1 MQASKLAALLASH
14 ICHELVSPVS
24 SFRLVQD
31 SLGDPD
37 MREHVE
43 ELIKSAS
50 KSIEA
55 KLTFL
60 RYALGSVGMQ
70 AGFADLHEAR
80 NLSTNY
86 MEGFRANLEWGE
98 TPEITSYAQV
108 RLAMNMMMIAT
119 SALPRG
125 GVVKITSDSQ
135 GDKSLI
141 TVSGEG
147 PRIILPQEK
156 KDSLNG
162 VEPEGGWVAKSIQ
175 PYFAKVCAEEIDTVI
190 ELAETESSLTL
201 TVLTPKG

>member
-1 MQASKLAALLASH
+1 
-14 ICHELVSPVS
+14 VSPVS

-43 ELIKSAS
+43 ELIRSAS

-70 AGFADLHEAR
+70 AGYADLHEAK
-80 NLSTNY
+80 NLCSAY
-86 MEGFRANLEWGE
+86 MEGFRADLEWGD
-98 TPEITSYAQV
+98 TPEIQSYAQV
-108 RLAMNMMMIAT
+108 RLAMNLMMIAT

-125 GVVKITSDSQ
+125 GLVKITSEAQ

-141 TVSGEG
+141 TVTGEG
-147 PRIILPQEK
+147 PRILLPQEK

-162 VEPEGGWVAKSIQ
+162 VEPEGGWVAKAIQ
-175 PYFAKVCAEEIDTVI
+175 PYFAKVCAEEIDTSI
-190 ELAETESSLTL
+190 DLTEAEGSLTL
-201 TVLTPKG
+201 TVLTPNQ